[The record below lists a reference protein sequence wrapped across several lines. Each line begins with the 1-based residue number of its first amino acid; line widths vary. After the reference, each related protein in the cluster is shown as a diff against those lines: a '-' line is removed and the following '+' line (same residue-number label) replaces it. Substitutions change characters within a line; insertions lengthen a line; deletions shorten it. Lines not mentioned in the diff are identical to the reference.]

1 MNDMHA
7 LIEFLRPA
15 AHFLMRRS
23 VFLILGAGVG
33 YAWGYHHADAGE
45 PSVFSRVQS
54 VIGVDHV
61 RDDHMRRQRAIDAV
75 RQARMDSIEAQL
87 PH

>member
-1 MNDMHA
+1 MDA
-7 LIEFLRPA
+7 FLDFLRPA

-23 VFLILGAGVG
+23 VFLLLGTGIG
-33 YAWGYHHADAGE
+33 YAYGYRQADAGE

-54 VIGVDHV
+54 VIGVDNV
-61 RDDHMRRQRAIDAV
+61 RDDHMRRQRAIDAL

-87 PH
+87 TH

>member
-1 MNDMHA
+1 MRDFVD
-7 LIEFLRPA
+7 FLRPA

-23 VFLILGAGVG
+23 VFLLLGAGIG
-33 YAWGYHHADAGE
+33 YAYGYHHADAGK
-45 PSVFSRVQS
+45 PSLFSRAQS
-54 VIGVDHV
+54 LIGVDNV
-61 RDDHMRRQRAIDAV
+61 REDHMRRQRAVEAL

>member
-1 MNDMHA
+1 
-7 LIEFLRPA
+7 
-15 AHFLMRRS
+15 
-23 VFLILGAGVG
+23 
-33 YAWGYHHADAGE
+33 
-45 PSVFSRVQS
+45 
-54 VIGVDHV
+54 V